1 MYVEEQTADHAVA
14 SIGVCTSLHKLIS
27 LTLATARSWTTSASR
42 PAISCMRLF
51 WMATARFSMALS
63 RCRASSCELC
73 GAAFVCRHAHRL
85 CESRVR

>member
-1 MYVEEQTADHAVA
+1 VLPFECRP
-14 SIGVCTSLHKLIS
+14 VCKSVL

-51 WMATARFSMALS
+51 WIATARFSMALS

-73 GAAFVCRHAHRL
+73 GAAFVCRDIHRL
-85 CESRVR
+85 CESHLRYTHAA